1 MCRVTKLLHYVLYF
15 GHLQQLNV
23 AQQLIFAKVGA
34 KFCQILN
41 KLSKNS
47 RKLSKFCQ
55 IWSHYVLCL
64 HWLALS
70 QKFVLYH
77 SIQVPNRNSWE
88 ARLLFAAIEPLMEF
102 VLLKLDVRQQIFLVV
117 WALVLVKWSAYMLP
131 STLTFWVRILL
142 TLLWFIVWKI
152 RPRYC

>member
-1 MCRVTKLLHYVLYF
+1 MQGDQIITLCF
-15 GHLQQLNV
+15 
-23 AQQLIFAKVGA
+23 IFWPLTTIKCCPTAY
-34 KFCQILN
+34 FCQSRCKILPLLN
-41 KLSKNS
+41 KLSKNF
-47 RKLSKFCQ
+47 RKLSKNFQ

-70 QKFVLYH
+70 QKIVLYH